1 MILSMKARY
10 IYHPLK
16 FIRPGGT
23 SRGVLTEKD
32 SWYIILED
40 KHRQGIGEAS
50 LIEGLNPESRVE
62 SQAAIEEIC
71 QRINAGEGPKPEEY
85 MGFPAART
93 GLESALLDMATTEQ
107 LQYFDAPFTKGKA
120 IPINGL
126 VWMGSKEFM
135 YEQIVNKIE
144 QEFKCIK
151 LKVAAIDFHDELELI
166 RYIRKHFSA
175 DDIQIRLD
183 ANGGF
188 HNDKALSILE
198 KLSEYDIHSIEQ
210 PVKQGQWELMAE
222 LCDKSPLAIALD
234 EELIGVDGPETK
246 RQLLEAISPAY
257 IILKPSLLGGFKAS
271 EEWIQLAE
279 EQSIE
284 WWATSAL
291 ESNIGLS
298 AIAQWVSTKNSKMFQ
313 GLGTGLLFSNN
324 IDSPLFVEKGF
335 LHYGESEWK
344 LDLFM

>member
-1 MILSMKARY
+1 MKARF

-23 SRGVLTEKD
+23 SRGILTEKD

-40 KHRQGIGEAS
+40 EGKLGIGEAS
-50 LIEGLNPESRVE
+50 LIEGLNPESRIEAE
-62 SQAAIEEIC
+62 SAIEDIC
-71 QRINAGEGPKPEEY
+71 NKINSGETVSPEDY
-85 MGFPAART
+85 ISFPAART
-93 GLESALLDMATTEQ
+93 GLESALLDLTTAES
-107 LQYFDAPFTKGKA
+107 LQYFDAPFTKGEA

-126 VWMGSKEFM
+126 VWMGSEEFM
-135 YEQIVNKIE
+135 YEQIVDKIE
-144 QEFKCIK
+144 QQYKCIK
-151 LKVAAIDFHDELELI
+151 LKVAAIDFLDELELI

-188 HNDKALSILE
+188 SNNAALEILE

-222 LCDKSPLAIALD
+222 LCEKSPLAIALD
-234 EELIGVDGPETK
+234 EELIGIYG
-246 RQLLEAISPAY
+246 LEAKRELLAALNPAY
-257 IILKPSLLGGFKAS
+257 IILKPSLLGGFSAS
-271 EEWIQLAE
+271 DEWIELADE
-279 EQSIE
+279 LSIE

-298 AIAQWVSTKNSKMFQ
+298 SIAQWVSTKESTMFQ
-313 GLGTGLLFSNN
+313 GLGTGQLFSNN

-335 LHYGESEWK
+335 LFYGKSEWR
-344 LDLFM
+344 LDLFT